1 VLIATDASGVS
12 YENAACPVGGSTI
25 SCTIVGLP
33 NDIAYTAVARAIT
46 SAGRGA
52 VSNVTAAQTPVDAP
66 MAVTNLATSTS
77 NNDLLVT
84 WAPPTALDGT
94 FLRYDIFVAPIGSS
108 YPSTTPYNVTDV
120 NATSTTIANILNQT
134 SASPSPTPSPSTST
148 ARIAFRRASVSSPAP
163 SSTSSSMPQVSG
175 APDGYKVQIVT
186 ITSSS
191 TVASNSNTTSAMQTN
206 FAVPLAPSQLTLTIT
221 GSDLLASWSAP
232 TADGGSAVT
241 GYDVKVNGSIACP
254 ATTSLFCA
262 ITAMQPGRTYSI
274 EVFAINSIGLSAASA
289 ASHSV
294 DALPVAPGANGSS
307 FSSSNGMTVLSTSAK
322 TISTKGGQLLT
333 LLARNFAGVTDALL
347 EGKQLR
353 IVSNSEDHITLEMP
367 EHASGVVDL
376 SFKSKLGT
384 LVFQDAVRYVAPPRA
399 DASQT
404 FSRYRATFVATNS
417 RMIASIKSVVQ
428 ANEKPKAMVCVGL
441 VPLKYTANDIKLAKV
456 RAANVC
462 AVGAKLDGQ
471 LAVRST
477 TGITKL
483 TGPAAR
489 AVKVTYK
496 Y

>member
-1 VLIATDASGVS
+1 
-12 YENAACPVGGSTI
+12 
-25 SCTIVGLP
+25 
-33 NDIAYTAVARAIT
+33 
-46 SAGRGA
+46 
-52 VSNVTAAQTPVDAP
+52 
-66 MAVTNLATSTS
+66 
-77 NNDLLVT
+77 
-84 WAPPTALDGT
+84 
-94 FLRYDIFVAPIGSS
+94 
-108 YPSTTPYNVTDV
+108 
-120 NATSTTIANILNQT
+120 
-134 SASPSPTPSPSTST
+134 
-148 ARIAFRRASVSSPAP
+148 
-163 SSTSSSMPQVSG
+163 
-175 APDGYKVQIVT
+175 
-186 ITSSS
+186 
-191 TVASNSNTTSAMQTN
+191 
-206 FAVPLAPSQLTLTIT
+206 VPLRLVGSEMCIRDSTIT

-367 EHASGVVDL
+367 EHAAGVVDL

-441 VPLKYTANDIKLAKV
+441 VPVKYTANDIKLAKV